1 MIAWRPF
8 LAGKITITELNTAG
22 LTDIGELLKI
32 NRLLDAI
39 DAMEAK
45 QMEKNQ

>member
-8 LAGKITITELNTAG
+8 LAGKITLTELNTAG

>member
-8 LAGKITITELNTAG
+8 LSDKVTLTELNTPG
-22 LTDIGELLKI
+22 LIDMGELLKI
-32 NRLLDAI
+32 NRLLDAV

-45 QMEKNQ
+45 QMEKNR